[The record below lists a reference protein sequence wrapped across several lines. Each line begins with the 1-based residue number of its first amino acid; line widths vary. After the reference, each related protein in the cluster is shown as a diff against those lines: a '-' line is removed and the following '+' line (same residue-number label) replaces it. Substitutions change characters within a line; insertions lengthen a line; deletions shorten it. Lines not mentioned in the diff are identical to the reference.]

1 MFIIKFSLTVYP
13 FNNPKYNGVTSFLVH
28 VGKLVHE
35 IYIMG
40 ILIDGVIFVCFFL
53 NLMRCFF
60 FQKYS
65 IMIVNDI
72 MIVSSWY
79 NIIVKQKLIKYP
91 W

>member
-1 MFIIKFSLTVYP
+1 MFIFKFSLTVYP

-60 FQKYS
+60 FKNTLS
-65 IMIVNDI
+65 
-72 MIVSSWY
+72 
-79 NIIVKQKLIKYP
+79 
-91 W
+91 

>member
-40 ILIDGVIFVCFFL
+40 ILIDGVIFVCFFPEF
-53 NLMRCFF
+53 NEMFF
-60 FQKYS
+60 FK
-65 IMIVNDI
+65 NTL
-72 MIVSSWY
+72 SW
-79 NIIVKQKLIKYP
+79 
-91 W
+91 

>member
-72 MIVSSWY
+72 MIVSS
-79 NIIVKQKLIKYP
+79 
-91 W
+91 